1 MLRIKNIKYNQ
12 ILIIFLLA
20 GHFSL
25 PARAQEAPRK
35 TIAMLEFEIVD
46 DTLDYDAIPAQK
58 QRLKLISQQLRN
70 EFEQKK
76 FYAVLSNEPAATLIA
91 DYQSRVKY
99 LYGCNGCEID
109 IARKLGA
116 QRVLTAW
123 VQKVSNLILNINI
136 EIKDVATGQVIV
148 NKSSDI
154 RGNTDL
160 SWQRGITS
168 TVRSMVEKNQGG
180 K

>member
-1 MLRIKNIKYNQ
+1 MKIKKSHFNQ
-12 ILIIFLLA
+12 IVILFLLV
-20 GHFSL
+20 GVVCL
-25 PARAQEAPRK
+25 PARAQDK
-35 TIAMLEFEIVD
+35 QLKSLAMLEFEIVD

-58 QRLKLISQQLRN
+58 QRLKLISQQLRD

-76 FYAVLSNEPAATLIA
+76 FYKVLSNEPAAALIA
-91 DYQSRVKY
+91 DYQSKVKY

-109 IARKLGA
+109 IAKKLGV

-136 EIKDVATGQVIV
+136 EIKDVATGQIV
-148 NKSSDI
+148 VSKSSDI
-154 RGNTDL
+154 RGNNDQ
-160 SWQRGITS
+160 SWQHGIKYM
-168 TVRSMVEKNQGG
+168 VRSMVEKNQGG